1 MRLRFY
7 FLGIVLVLF
16 VGACNNEPSGL
27 GVAYSVFDKSYGVV
41 LVDTITVDVSTV
53 LLDSIPT
60 SGTGTL
66 LIGGY
71 QDSKLGTTQSE
82 GYIQVG
88 IGESWEPASNAVFD
102 SLVLVA
108 RYSGYYYG
116 DTTVA
121 QTFEARRV
129 TQTFKTYS
137 LPQFWVDERQY
148 SALFTEGSLYNSS
161 SIRYDLS
168 PLGSKTI
175 RVRPGSPDSLSIRLD
190 DNLGREWLQL
200 AQSKSLS
207 ITNQEKFLEYFKGFA
222 ISAASAQPSCMIGFT
237 TSDIKVRLYYKQYSN
252 EALKQQYHEFPF
264 GSDLF
269 NYSKITTDR
278 SGTVLEGLSQD
289 NNVLSTR
296 DTGDE
301 AFIQS
306 GTGVVTK
313 VTFPHINKMIDLEDL
328 LMVNQAQLVI
338 SPIKKTF
345 SKDYPLPVSLTLFE
359 TNKSNLPLTRAY
371 ADYSVD
377 TYQSAYISF
386 DTEFDTSTG
395 YIFTITQYVQ
405 KLLTTEGNLDKGFLI
420 MPPPDEINQTVNK
433 AYLGAGTNGT
443 YQVKLKVWYT
453 QKQ

>member
-1 MRLRFY
+1 MVVVF
-7 FLGIVLVLF
+7 G
-16 VGACNNEPSGL
+16 GACNNEPSGL

-60 SGTGTL
+60 SGTGTM

-71 QDSKLGTTQSE
+71 HDSKLGNTQSE

-88 IGESWEPASNAVFD
+88 IGESWEPASNAMFD

-121 QTFEARRV
+121 QTFEIRRV
-129 TQTFKTYS
+129 TQPFKTYS

-148 SALFTEGSLYNSS
+148 SALYTEGSLYNSS
-161 SIRYDLS
+161 STRYETS
-168 PLGSKTI
+168 PLGSKTV
-175 RVRPGSPDSLSIRLD
+175 RVRPGSPDSLSLRLD
-190 DNLGREWLQL
+190 DDLGREWLQL
-200 AQSKSLS
+200 AQSKSIS
-207 ITNQEKFLEYFKGFA
+207 ITSQEKFLEYFKGFVITA
-222 ISAASAQPSCMIGFT
+222 NSPNPSCIVGFST
-237 TSDIKVRLYYKQYSN
+237 ADIKVRLYYRQYAN
-252 EALKQQYHEFPF
+252 EALKQRYHEFPF
-264 GSDLF
+264 SSELF

-278 SGTVLEGLSQD
+278 SGTILEELSPD
-289 NNVLSTR
+289 NNELSSEN
-296 DTGDE
+296 TGGE
-301 AFIQS
+301 VFIQS
-306 GTGVVTK
+306 GAGVVTK
-313 VTFPHINKMIDLEDL
+313 VVFPHIKKMIDLEDL
-328 LMVNQAQLVI
+328 LIVNQAQLII
-338 SPIKKTF
+338 SPVKKTF
-345 SKDYPLPVSLTLFE
+345 DKNSRLPTALTLFE

-377 TYQSAYISF
+377 TYQSAYINF

-420 MPPPDEINQTVNK
+420 MPPPDEINQTINR
-433 AYLGAGTNGT
+433 AYLGAAPNGA
-443 YQVKLKVWYT
+443 YQVKLKVWFT